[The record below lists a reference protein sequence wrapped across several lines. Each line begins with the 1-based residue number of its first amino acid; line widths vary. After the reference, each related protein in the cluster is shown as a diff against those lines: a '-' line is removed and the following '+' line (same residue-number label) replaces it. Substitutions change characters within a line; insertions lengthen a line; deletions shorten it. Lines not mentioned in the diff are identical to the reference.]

1 MSRYGQTPGFQEG
14 LLESLLL
21 HVVPLLSQRF
31 LNLRI
36 LVLAPGMNIFS
47 PEDAEAILIIPT
59 DEE

>member
-14 LLESLLL
+14 LLGSLLL

-31 LNLRI
+31 LNLWI